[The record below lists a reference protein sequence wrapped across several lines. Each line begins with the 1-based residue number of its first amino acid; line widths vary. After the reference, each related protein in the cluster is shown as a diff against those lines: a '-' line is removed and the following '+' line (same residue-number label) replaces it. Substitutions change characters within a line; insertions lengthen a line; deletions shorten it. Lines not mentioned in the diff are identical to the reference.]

1 MRGIGGLPAIAN
13 EEDTRPDCDGPGAVF
28 WGPAFVSA
36 LAWYNVCS
44 VFFRSVF
51 FSPSVSYIVMD
62 IVVIYF
68 VYLFHKLIVLVN
80 EYE

>member
-1 MRGIGGLPAIAN
+1 MN

-28 WGPAFVSA
+28 WGPAFVCPLS
-36 LAWYNVCS
+36 WCYVCS
-44 VFFRSVF
+44 VLFRSVF
-51 FSPSVSYIVMD
+51 FSPSVSYIVID
-62 IVVIYF
+62 FVVIYF